1 MCPQQPVKEVP
12 PQPRYPTP
20 PLASSSS
27 LTPIYSPLMRNATG
41 SMQHVQV
48 ASSVVGSFNLLK
60 PPERD
65 QTLFSQ
71 MKPIKSL
78 RQAGITA
85 VFTGQNRADSEGE
98 LLELIP
104 IEEVILAD
112 IDSLVPTHDESGRP
126 IAEWK
131 RQVMVRQLKA
141 RLQDEEEQRMKDMAN
156 SYTEADGWKYSQ
168 AHNAI
173 LGPFGELL
181 TEDDLLYLERQIEN
195 VSMQKRCQAYELELA
210 RLTEELRAILP
221 DPIAN
226 IAVNNEFLQQM
237 DADGHLPLPV
247 WCSRVSG
254 IVKSM
259 YQLLASLTSRDEEV
273 VMEVVGEGEGGTV
286 GAGIERGMC
295 RLQRVEMVSSFS
307 HRLESQSYSKG
318 RRERVEREIQQSGV
332 SVRSLRSN
340 FEGQIGGIYPFGG
353 FVNDSH
359 RPVTRSQTPRG
370 RVEASEIAV
379 QTPNTALGCELELA
393 RHDIPTPIRVMET
406 TSLRKERIVV
416 LFLSHW
422 KKSAYAISVRARVR
436 KEAVERAEAVV
447 DTIRNSTQSGTPH
460 QTTTIQSGIQNWTT
474 QMGTPHRTSS
484 LFLFYRQKTAVD
496 KMLNTWRSAKI
507 QSSPVSLSQWCP
519 TTYSPEHFLPIQV
532 DGAPV
537 AYDSLTLDLFMLG
550 YFHILEQ
557 DLLAEERKMRHLLC
571 FEVFDHVGCFPW
583 ETVRDFHKAILQE
596 IQEGK
601 RQWSDG
607 FEDIKARF
615 FGNAVVPGRSH
626 PGVTRECQYPDT
638 RLVPKV
644 LVQTATPEEE
654 ELLKC
659 SSGTDFSCFSNDEI
673 CKYINRSFAFWKE
686 KEAELFDFKH

>member
-1 MCPQQPVKEVP
+1 
-12 PQPRYPTP
+12 
-20 PLASSSS
+20 
-27 LTPIYSPLMRNATG
+27 
-41 SMQHVQV
+41 
-48 ASSVVGSFNLLK
+48 
-60 PPERD
+60 
-65 QTLFSQ
+65 
-71 MKPIKSL
+71 MKSIKSL

-112 IDSLVPTHDESGRP
+112 IDSLVPTHDENGRP

-141 RLQDEEEQRMKDMAN
+141 RLQDEEEQRMKDMVN
-156 SYTEADGWKYSQ
+156 SNTEADGWKYSQ

-221 DPIAN
+221 DPIVN
-226 IAVNNEFLQQM
+226 ITVNTEFLQQM

-259 YQLLASLTSRDEEV
+259 YQLLTSLTSRDEEV
-273 VMEVVGEGEGGTV
+273 VMQVVGEGEGVTV
-286 GAGIERGMC
+286 GAGIERGVC

-359 RPVTRSQTPRG
+359 QPVTRSQTPRG
-370 RVEASEIAV
+370 RVEAAELAV
-379 QTPNTALGCELELA
+379 QTPNTDLGCELELA
-393 RHDIPTPIRVMET
+393 CHDIPIPIRVMET

-447 DTIRNSTQSGTPH
+447 DTIRNSTQSGTQH

-474 QMGTPHRTSS
+474 MTQPGTPHRTSS
-484 LFLFYRQKTAVD
+484 LFLFYRQRTAVD

-507 QSSPVSLSQWCP
+507 QSSPVSLSQLRP
-519 TTYSPEHFLPIQV
+519 TTYSPEHFLPLQV
-532 DGAPV
+532 DGVPV

-557 DLLAEERKMRHLLC
+557 DLSAEERKMRHLLC

-601 RQWSDG
+601 RQWRDG

-615 FGNAVVPGRSH
+615 FGNAAVPGRYH
-626 PGVTRECQYPDT
+626 PGVARECQYQDT

-644 LVQTATPEEE
+644 IVQTASPEEE

-673 CKYINRSFAFWKE
+673 CKYIDRSFAFWKE

>member
-1 MCPQQPVKEVP
+1 MFLFLCWPSMVPNQRQLFIVVSDWGSYLGSPFSHLRLWDLVSSFLYFVVFSVGESFLEINCVDGILSPQ
-12 PQPRYPTP
+12 
-20 PLASSSS
+20 
-27 LTPIYSPLMRNATG
+27 
-41 SMQHVQV
+41 
-48 ASSVVGSFNLLK
+48 
-60 PPERD
+60 
-65 QTLFSQ
+65 
-71 MKPIKSL
+71 
-78 RQAGITA
+78 
-85 VFTGQNRADSEGE
+85 RADSEGE

-141 RLQDEEEQRMKDMAN
+141 RLHDEEEQRMKDMAN

-273 VMEVVGEGEGGTV
+273 VMEVVGEGEGET
-286 GAGIERGMC
+286 
-295 RLQRVEMVSSFS
+295 
-307 HRLESQSYSKG
+307 
-318 RRERVEREIQQSGV
+318 RVEREIQQSGV

-447 DTIRNSTQSGTPH
+447 DTIRNSTH
-460 QTTTIQSGIQNWTT
+460 
-474 QMGTPHRTSS
+474 S

-626 PGVTRECQYPDT
+626 PGVARECQYPDT

>member
-1 MCPQQPVKEVP
+1 HCKNCTNYTFLFGNKLCVDAILSPQ
-12 PQPRYPTP
+12 
-20 PLASSSS
+20 
-27 LTPIYSPLMRNATG
+27 
-41 SMQHVQV
+41 
-48 ASSVVGSFNLLK
+48 
-60 PPERD
+60 
-65 QTLFSQ
+65 
-71 MKPIKSL
+71 
-78 RQAGITA
+78 
-85 VFTGQNRADSEGE
+85 RADSEGE

-141 RLQDEEEQRMKDMAN
+141 RLQDEEDFQDMDW
-156 SYTEADGWKYSQ
+156 SKLTLADGWKYSQ

-195 VSMQKRCQAYELELA
+195 VPMQKRCQAYELELA

-226 IAVNNEFLQQM
+226 ITVNNEFLQQM

-273 VMEVVGEGEGGTV
+273 
-286 GAGIERGMC
+286 
-295 RLQRVEMVSSFS
+295 
-307 HRLESQSYSKG
+307 SQSYSKG
-318 RRERVEREIQQSGV
+318 RREKVEREIQQSGV

-359 RPVTRSQTPRG
+359 QPVTRSQTPRG
-370 RVEASEIAV
+370 RVEASELAV

-474 QMGTPHRTSS
+474 QTGTPHRTSS

-507 QSSPVSLSQWCP
+507 KSSPVSP
-519 TTYSPEHFLPIQV
+519 TTYSPEHFLPLQV

-615 FGNAVVPGRSH
+615 FGNAAVPGRYH
-626 PGVTRECQYPDT
+626 PGVARECQYPDT

-644 LVQTATPEEE
+644 IVQTATPEEE

-659 SSGTDFSCFSNDEI
+659 SSSTDFSCFSNDEI
-673 CKYINRSFAFWKE
+673 CKYIDRSFAFWKE

>member
-1 MCPQQPVKEVP
+1 
-12 PQPRYPTP
+12 
-20 PLASSSS
+20 
-27 LTPIYSPLMRNATG
+27 
-41 SMQHVQV
+41 
-48 ASSVVGSFNLLK
+48 
-60 PPERD
+60 
-65 QTLFSQ
+65 

>member
-1 MCPQQPVKEVP
+1 MESSKPVKEVP

-27 LTPIYSPLMRNATG
+27 LTPIYSPSMRNATG

-156 SYTEADGWKYSQ
+156 SYTEEDGWKYSQ

-226 IAVNNEFLQQM
+226 IAVNNEILQQM

-273 VMEVVGEGEGGTV
+273 VMEVVGEGEGETV

-436 KEAVERAEAVV
+436 KEAAERAEAVV
-447 DTIRNSTQSGTPH
+447 DTIRNSTH
-460 QTTTIQSGIQNWTT
+460 
-474 QMGTPHRTSS
+474 S

-519 TTYSPEHFLPIQV
+519 TTYSPEHFLPNQV

-626 PGVTRECQYPDT
+626 PGVARECQYPDT

-644 LVQTATPEEE
+644 IVQTATPEEE

-659 SSGTDFSCFSNDEI
+659 SSSTDFSCFSNDEI

>member
-1 MCPQQPVKEVP
+1 
-12 PQPRYPTP
+12 
-20 PLASSSS
+20 
-27 LTPIYSPLMRNATG
+27 
-41 SMQHVQV
+41 
-48 ASSVVGSFNLLK
+48 
-60 PPERD
+60 
-65 QTLFSQ
+65 
-71 MKPIKSL
+71 
-78 RQAGITA
+78 
-85 VFTGQNRADSEGE
+85 
-98 LLELIP
+98 
-104 IEEVILAD
+104 
-112 IDSLVPTHDESGRP
+112 
-126 IAEWK
+126 
-131 RQVMVRQLKA
+131 
-141 RLQDEEEQRMKDMAN
+141 MAN
-156 SYTEADGWKYSQ
+156 SYSEADGWKYSQ

-195 VSMQKRCQAYELELA
+195 VPMQKRCQAYELELA

-226 IAVNNEFLQQM
+226 ITVNNEFLQQM

-273 VMEVVGEGEGGTV
+273 VMEVVGEGEGETV
-286 GAGIERGMC
+286 GVGIERGMC

-318 RRERVEREIQQSGV
+318 RREKVEREIQQSGV

-370 RVEASEIAV
+370 RVEASELAV

-422 KKSAYAISVRARVR
+422 KKSAYAISVRAKVR

-474 QMGTPHRTSS
+474 QTGTPHRTSS

-519 TTYSPEHFLPIQV
+519 TTYSPEHFLPLQV

-615 FGNAVVPGRSH
+615 FGNAAVPGRYH
-626 PGVTRECQYPDT
+626 PGVARECQYPDT

-644 LVQTATPEEE
+644 IVQTATPEEE

-673 CKYINRSFAFWKE
+673 CKYIDRSFAFWKE